1 MSMDFSITQPGQ
13 FSGTLK
19 SFLQQL
25 RSKLGKQGAAA
36 FDRECSA
43 RDWDALLSEAFEESA
58 GGSPE
63 ARERSAAIVQ
73 IMQRADVSTRIS
85 IADSLLFASDLNE
98 AHDAIIMH
106 DQERRKAA

>member
-1 MSMDFSITQPGQ
+1 MSMDFSITQTGQ

-19 SFLQQL
+19 FFLQQL
-25 RSKLGKQGAAA
+25 RSMLGKHGAAS

-43 RDWDALLSEAFEESA
+43 TDWDTLLSEAFEQRAECSE
-58 GGSPE
+58 E

-73 IMQRADVSTRIS
+73 IMQRADVSARIS